1 AVRYQVPAGAVAEC
15 RTPAGIHNPT
25 DGVMAQVREPIVA
38 LDAPRRFH
46 RSSCVGCECGSHVVS
61 VATHSSMPV
70 MVNGIDASP
79 AAYTGS
85 ARRSV
90 CPRCAVRLAA
100 MR

>member
-1 AVRYQVPAGAVAEC
+1 
-15 RTPAGIHNPT
+15 
-25 DGVMAQVREPIVA
+25 MAQVRVPIVA

-90 CPRCAVRLAA
+90 CPRSEEHTSELQSRFDLVCRLLLGKEKQ
-100 MR
+100 MNTLSRIH